1 MPKTYALALDLKNDA
16 SLIAEY
22 ERYHRQIPNA
32 IRQSLTNAGILRMEI
47 YRWENRLFMVVV
59 TADDFSWEKKA
70 LQDKGN
76 PDVQAW
82 EELMWRFQ
90 QPLPGAKPGEKWQ
103 LMSRIF
109 ELNA

>member
-1 MPKTYALALDLKNDA
+1 MSKTYALALDLKSDA

-22 ERYHRQIPNA
+22 ERYHQRIPDA
-32 IRQSLTNAGILRMEI
+32 IRQSLTNAGILSMQI
-47 YRWENRLFMVVV
+47 YRWENRLFMVMV
-59 TADDFSWEKKA
+59 TTDDFSLEKKM
-70 LQDKGN
+70 LQDRSN

-90 QPLPGAKPGEKWQ
+90 QPLPGSKAGEKWQ